1 MKDTYITQFNTAY
14 ETWSD
19 AIFRYCFIQT
29 RDRAVALD
37 LTQDVFVKFWEYL
50 AQHKDIEYTKAF
62 LYRSAHNRVI
72 DYRRKKKESSLDQLQ
87 EEDDFDPS
95 DFEQIENVINQHD
108 GAKVRMLLQ
117 ELPETYR
124 AVLTMKY
131 IEDLTLDEIVAIT
144 EETKNTISVRI
155 HRAEAKLQT
164 INKNKYGNE

>member
-1 MKDTYITQFNTAY
+1 MKDAQTQFNKEYTAY
-14 ETWSD
+14 GD

-50 AQHKDIEYTKAF
+50 AQGKDIEYTKAF

-87 EEDDFDPS
+87 EEDNFDPS
-95 DFEQIENVINQHD
+95 DTEQTEKVINQHD
-108 GAKVRMLLQ
+108 GTKVRMLLD
-117 ELPETYR
+117 ELPENYR

-131 IEDLTLDEIVAIT
+131 VDDLSLDEIVAIT
-144 EETKNTISVRI
+144 EETKNTVSVRI
-155 HRAEAKLQT
+155 HRAEAKLQAVY
-164 INKNKYGNE
+164 KNKYGNE

>member
-1 MKDTYITQFNTAY
+1 MKDTQTQFNTEYAAY
-14 ETWSD
+14 SD

-37 LTQDVFVKFWEYL
+37 LTQDVFIKFWEYL
-50 AQHKDIEYTKAF
+50 AQGKDIEYTKAF

-87 EEDDFDPS
+87 EDDNFDPS
-95 DFEQIENVINQHD
+95 DSEQTEKAINQHD
-108 GAKVRMLLQ
+108 GAKVRILLD
-117 ELPETYR
+117 ELPEAYR

-131 IEDLTLDEIVAIT
+131 VDDLTLDEIVAIT
-144 EETKNTISVRI
+144 EETKNTVSVRI

-164 INKNKYGNE
+164 IYKNKYGNE